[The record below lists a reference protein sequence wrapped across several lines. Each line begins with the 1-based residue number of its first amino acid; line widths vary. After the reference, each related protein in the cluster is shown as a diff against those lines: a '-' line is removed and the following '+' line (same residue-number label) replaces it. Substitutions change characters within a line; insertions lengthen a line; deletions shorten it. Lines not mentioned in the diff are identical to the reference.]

1 MIQPEGRGEVVEPK
15 TNCFKE
21 QAVSK
26 LMGVSLMP
34 FIASDCLKREE
45 KAFEVHSPNYVIT
58 VNMLYKEYA
67 EKSEPSLFL
76 KSPKI

>member
-1 MIQPEGRGEVVEPK
+1 MIQPEGRGEVAEPK

-34 FIASDCLKREE
+34 FIASDCLKRDE
-45 KAFEVHSPNYVIT
+45 KAFEV
-58 VNMLYKEYA
+58 
-67 EKSEPSLFL
+67 SLSKLRHYILAFFKKVL
-76 KSPKI
+76 SWM